1 MNSVTL
7 IGRLTADPKMKYTQ
21 NAGIPFCSFNL
32 AVDRRYKKANGEK
45 EVDFIRIVAWRKLA
59 EICNEYLFKG
69 NKVAISGAL
78 EVNRWEGEDGNP
90 VTIYQVVAEN
100 VEFLTP
106 RKDGNGNG
114 GGDNGPA
121 NEPDYGPPPDDD
133 LPF

>member
-32 AVDRRYKKANGEK
+32 AVDRRYKSADGEK
-45 EVDFIRIVAWRKLA
+45 QTDFIRIVAWRKLA

-69 NKVAISGAL
+69 QKVGINGSL
-78 EVNRWEGEDGNP
+78 EMNRWEGEDGNP

-100 VEFLTP
+100 VEFLSP

-114 GGDNGPA
+114 DGGNGPA

>member
-7 IGRLTADPKMKYTQ
+7 IGRLTADPKLKYTQ

-32 AVDRRYKKANGEK
+32 AVDRRYKNAKGER
-45 EVDFIRIVAWRKLA
+45 EADFIRIIAWRKLA
-59 EICNEYLFKG
+59 EICVEHLFKG
-69 NKVAISGAL
+69 NKVAISGSL

-106 RKDGNGNG
+106 RKDGGNG
-114 GGDNGPA
+114 GGGNGPA
-121 NEPDYGPPPDDD
+121 NEPDYGPPPEDDD